1 MKITR
6 QFDLVLKLGIA
17 IMTLLSLAM
26 IYLYFQVDKVLEST
40 RREMVDLIV
49 ERYQMELSNAARLID
64 DRVDGPLVETLR
76 KDKKRRIEL
85 QKLLSYFK
93 TPEIENLF
101 VVARDEKG
109 RYRYLLDGEEEIEK
123 RAMFMQRFEPVSDI
137 WDETYRSK
145 TRGLHQ
151 HMKNGKLW
159 LTLTVPILENGELV
173 AVMGSDLSATIR
185 SDVEKRFNQIKTIM
199 FGVAAVIVVMLVFG
213 YVQIFY
219 YFRGRKKSFIDPLT
233 GAYNRK
239 FLYEVLANG
248 NFAEFQIIMYDV
260 DHFKRI
266 NDTYGHDVGDE
277 VLKLLTI
284 RIEKLLRE
292 EDYLIRFGGEEFII
306 FLHSHNPDKAKEVAL
321 RIKKSIE
328 TSPFVIGDNIL
339 SLTIS
344 VGINTE
350 LYKSS
355 NIDDAIEVADEQL
368 YCAKHAGRNRVCIN
382 GSVVS

>member
-6 QFDLVLKLGIA
+6 QFDLVLKFGIA

-26 IYLYFQVDKVLEST
+26 IYLYFQVDKVLTST
-40 RREMVDLIV
+40 RQEMVEMIV
-49 ERYQMELSNAARLID
+49 DRYQMELVNAARLID
-64 DRVDGPLVETLR
+64 ENVDGKLLPTLR
-76 KDKKRRIEL
+76 HDKQKRNEL
-85 QKLLSYFK
+85 QKLLSFFK

-101 VVARDEKG
+101 VVVRDEKG
-109 RYRYLLDGEEEIEK
+109 RYRYLLDSEEDAEK
-123 RAMFMQRFEPVSDI
+123 RAMFMQRFEPVSDV
-137 WDETYRSK
+137 WDRTYDSRK
-145 TRGLHQ
+145 KALHK
-151 HMKNGKLW
+151 HIKNGQLW
-159 LTLTVPILENGELV
+159 LTLTVPMVENGELV
-173 AVMGSDLSATIR
+173 AVLGSDLSAKIR
-185 SDVEKRFNQIKTIM
+185 SDVEKRFNQIKSIM
-199 FGVAAVIVVMLVFG
+199 FGVAAVIVMMLVFG

-248 NFAEFQIIMYDV
+248 NFAEYQIIMYDV
-260 DHFKRI
+260 DHFKRV

-277 VLKLLTI
+277 VLKVLTA
-284 RIEKLLRE
+284 RIQKMLRE

-306 FLHSHNPDKAKEVAL
+306 FLHAHDPEEAKEVAL

-344 VGINTE
+344 LGINSE
-350 LYKSS
+350 LYRSS
-355 NIDDAIEVADEQL
+355 NIDDAIEAADEQL
-368 YCAKHAGRNRVCIN
+368 YCAKNSGRNRVCFK
-382 GSVVS
+382 GDVVS